1 MHMEVRG
8 QLVQVDSLLPCG
20 PGNGSAGL
28 VATTVIPLVILPVH
42 STFVFLKQ
50 GLSLNQKLTNWVR
63 LGLLSLFPVAGFLC
77 VAQTLS
83 QVCQCGLR
91 YSSFAIVASV
101 PVYQ

>member
-1 MHMEVRG
+1 M
-8 QLVQVDSLLPCG
+8 QVSSLLLCG

-63 LGLLSLFPVAGFLC
+63 LGPQDPSVSLSC
-77 VAQTLS
+77 CWLS
-83 QVCQCGLR
+83 MCCSDSKLR
-91 YSSFAIVASV
+91 SASVVFAIVASV
-101 PVYQ
+101 LVYQ

>member
-8 QLVQVDSLLPCG
+8 QLVQVGSLLLCG

-50 GLSLNQKLTNWVR
+50 GLSLKQKLTNWVDWA
-63 LGLLSLFPVAGFLC
+63 LGILLSLFSVAGFLY
-77 VAQTLS
+77 VAQTLNS
-83 QVCQCGLR
+83 GL
-91 YSSFAIVASV
+91 SV
-101 PVYQ
+101 